1 MYKTNKMTY
10 TIIKESTM
18 WSTNSLKKR
27 VEEIL
32 NEKTKDGYEVVTV
45 AFGLNMWWMP
55 TAFITLRK

>member
-1 MYKTNKMTY
+1 MNY

-18 WSTNSLKKR
+18 WSTDSLKKK

-45 AFGLNMWWMP
+45 SFGLNMWWMP